1 MCFRLLKSEI
11 TTFSTSCAHPEI
23 HYQGCIRVKRD
34 EFHYVNHGE
43 NPAIDGVYDAE
54 GFVETTE
61 SLSLLGFNRR
71 ELSDMFNVLAA
82 MLHLGNV
89 SDSHVTSR

>member
-1 MCFRLLKSEI
+1 M
-11 TTFSTSCAHPEI
+11 
-23 HYQGCIRVKRD
+23 
-34 EFHYVNHGE
+34 NHGE